1 MDTKILIQDLAKE
14 LAAQK
19 SIDKKAALAFVQSFF
34 DVILEGL
41 RTEKYVKIKGL
52 GTFKLVD
59 VESRES
65 MNIHTGERFEIQ
77 GHAKISFTPD
87 ATLKELINKPFAHF
101 ETVPLADDVTEA
113 ELDAIDAQ
121 FEDKSIAD
129 QVYDVEDDEM
139 DSAETEISD
148 RIVEPSTV
156 AAASLATLSD
166 TVSKADEAT
175 EEVKSSSAP
184 VEVYPE
190 VSYEKTEY
198 LNPETEKVEEE
209 VLSSDKPILP
219 SENEEPATEEPT
231 EEAAVVESVSVPEDE
246 SSVESPQ
253 KESLSAEMENAGE
266 EPVESAPIAAALSG
280 ENITSEVKPD
290 EDQSDVDAE
299 EEEKYLDY
307 IDESEEKER
316 RKVRL
321 YEWIFG
327 SIFALIAMGIGYF
340 IGYVHLAS
348 RFPNEVEVIVV
359 DTVYVEKA
367 PVDSTILPQTEP
379 VIRRDETTPPLN
391 IKTEPAKTGSQ
402 PAKPATQQT
411 PSEKPTTQPA
421 KPAVQP
427 TAQPAQTSSG
437 SDHSQYPQVSG
448 GAYWIV
454 GTAQTYK
461 VRSGETIRIIA
472 ERFFGSRQMA
482 PYIIKYNNISDPD
495 HVAEGTVLNVQK
507 LESKK
512 K

>member
-190 VSYEKTEY
+190 VSYEKTES

-253 KESLSAEMENAGE
+253 EESLSAEMENAGE

-280 ENITSEVKPD
+280 EDITSEVKPD

-495 HVAEGTVLNVQK
+495 HVAEGTVLNVPK

>member
-190 VSYEKTEY
+190 VSYEKTES

-253 KESLSAEMENAGE
+253 EESLSAEMENAGE
-266 EPVESAPIAAALSG
+266 EPVEFAPIAAALSG
-280 ENITSEVKPD
+280 EDITSEVKPD

-495 HVAEGTVLNVQK
+495 HVAEGTVLNVPK

>member
-156 AAASLATLSD
+156 AAASLAALSD
-166 TVSKADEAT
+166 TVSKADEST

-190 VSYEKTEY
+190 VSYEKTES

-253 KESLSAEMENAGE
+253 EESLSAEMENAGE

-280 ENITSEVKPD
+280 ENITFEVKPD

-495 HVAEGTVLNVQK
+495 HVAEGTVLNVPK

>member
-495 HVAEGTVLNVQK
+495 HVAEGTVLNVPK

>member
-190 VSYEKTEY
+190 VSYEKTES

-367 PVDSTILPQTEP
+367 PVDSTKLPQTEP

-495 HVAEGTVLNVQK
+495 HVAEGTVLNVPK

>member
-1 MDTKILIQDLAKE
+1 
-14 LAAQK
+14 
-19 SIDKKAALAFVQSFF
+19 
-34 DVILEGL
+34 
-41 RTEKYVKIKGL
+41 
-52 GTFKLVD
+52 
-59 VESRES
+59 
-65 MNIHTGERFEIQ
+65 
-77 GHAKISFTPD
+77 
-87 ATLKELINKPFAHF
+87 
-101 ETVPLADDVTEA
+101 
-113 ELDAIDAQ
+113 
-121 FEDKSIAD
+121 
-129 QVYDVEDDEM
+129 
-139 DSAETEISD
+139 
-148 RIVEPSTV
+148 
-156 AAASLATLSD
+156 
-166 TVSKADEAT
+166 
-175 EEVKSSSAP
+175 
-184 VEVYPE
+184 
-190 VSYEKTEY
+190 
-198 LNPETEKVEEE
+198 
-209 VLSSDKPILP
+209 
-219 SENEEPATEEPT
+219 
-231 EEAAVVESVSVPEDE
+231 
-246 SSVESPQ
+246 
-253 KESLSAEMENAGE
+253 
-266 EPVESAPIAAALSG
+266 
-280 ENITSEVKPD
+280 
-290 EDQSDVDAE
+290 
-299 EEEKYLDY
+299 
-307 IDESEEKER
+307 
-316 RKVRL
+316 
-321 YEWIFG
+321 
-327 SIFALIAMGIGYF
+327 MGIGYF

-495 HVAEGTVLNVQK
+495 HVAEGTVLNVPK

>member
-190 VSYEKTEY
+190 VSYEKTES

-253 KESLSAEMENAGE
+253 EESLSAEMENAGE

-280 ENITSEVKPD
+280 EDITSEVKPD
-290 EDQSDVDAE
+290 ENQSDVDAE

-495 HVAEGTVLNVQK
+495 HVAEGTVLNVPK

>member
-1 MDTKILIQDLAKE
+1 MDAKILIQDLAKE

-121 FEDKSIAD
+121 FEDKSIAA

-139 DSAETEISD
+139 DSAETEMSD
-148 RIVEPSTV
+148 RIMKPSTV
-156 AAASLATLSD
+156 TAASLAALSD

-175 EEVKSSSAP
+175 EAVKSSSAP

-190 VSYEKTEY
+190 VSYEKAES

-209 VLSSDKPILP
+209 VLPSDKPILP
-219 SENEEPATEEPT
+219 SENEEPATEEPI

-246 SSVESPQ
+246 SSVESLQ
-253 KESLSAEMENAGE
+253 EESLSAEMENEGE

-280 ENITSEVKPD
+280 EDITSEVKLD
-290 EDQSDVDAE
+290 ENQSDVDAE

-348 RFPNEVEVIVV
+348 RFPNEMEVIVV

-367 PVDSTILPQTEP
+367 PVDSTKLPQTEP

-391 IKTEPAKTGSQ
+391 TKTEPAKTGSQ

-427 TAQPAQTSSG
+427 TAQPAQTSTG

-495 HVAEGTVLNVQK
+495 HVAEGTVLNVPK

>member
-1 MDTKILIQDLAKE
+1 MIQDLARE

-87 ATLKELINKPFAHF
+87 AALKELINKPFAHF

-129 QVYDVEDDEM
+129 QVYDVDDDDMVSVDSEM
-139 DSAETEISD
+139 SE
-148 RIVEPSTV
+148 RKVEPSTV
-156 AAASLATLSD
+156 TAASLAALSGS
-166 TVSKADEAT
+166 VSKADEAT
-175 EEVKSSSAP
+175 EAVKSSSAP

-190 VSYEKTEY
+190 VSYENTET
-198 LNPETEKVEEE
+198 LTPETEKVEE
-209 VLSSDKPILP
+209 VLPSDKPILP
-219 SENEEPATEEPT
+219 SESVELATEEPT

-246 SSVESPQ
+246 SSVESPLE
-253 KESLSAEMENAGE
+253 ESVSTEMENAGE
-266 EPVESAPIAAALSG
+266 ELVESAPISAALSG

-290 EDQSDVDAE
+290 EDQSDMDAE

-367 PVDSTILPQTEP
+367 PVDSTKLPQTEP

-391 IKTEPAKTGSQ
+391 VNTKTEPAKTVSQ
-402 PAKPATQQT
+402 PAKSAAQPA
-411 PSEKPTTQPA
+411 PSEKPITQPA
-421 KPAVQP
+421 KSAAQS
-427 TAQPAQTSSG
+427 TAQQAQPFNG

-495 HVAEGTVLNVQK
+495 HVAEGTVLNVPK

>member
-190 VSYEKTEY
+190 VSYEKTES

-253 KESLSAEMENAGE
+253 EESLSAEMENADE

-280 ENITSEVKPD
+280 EDITSEVKPD
-290 EDQSDVDAE
+290 ENQSDVDAE

-495 HVAEGTVLNVQK
+495 HVAEGTVLNVPK

>member
-190 VSYEKTEY
+190 VSYEKTES

-253 KESLSAEMENAGE
+253 EESLSAEMENAGE

-280 ENITSEVKPD
+280 EDITSEVKPD

-421 KPAVQP
+421 KPAVQL

-495 HVAEGTVLNVQK
+495 HVAEGTVLNVPK